1 MENRFSLPVSACG
14 KVSTP
19 KVSTPWMAFYL
30 ASSLGLV
37 LGALSIS
44 PAEPTPTHNQNP
56 EKMTIEEPH
65 SENGDVSA
73 TPANEPG
80 QVNIPGIQSA
90 VLTVGKEIQTNVQ
103 MINLDQ
109 AQATRSKKNSSATTA
124 PSSSKPKYYL
134 ELPAPKKTATTQDA
148 IPATAASI
156 PVAPVSP
163 EISNT
168 NSDFNTPEINAA
180 NSPDPEAQ
188 PLDLTEGGLPAS
200 GTATNMMIRV
210 TLGLMVVL
218 GMLLAFSKKV
228 LPRLMARHPEFF
240 EKLKQQQGTQA
251 PLDIPQTMAEKL
263 ASKKAPRKLSLFGK
277 GNAQKKAEIASQQ
290 PAQLELNGKQFNVL
304 SSTAIGKDKDLH
316 LVEIMGRQ
324 LVVATTPYTVSL
336 IQDLTG
342 VESHSSST
350 QTSQIE
356 DTFNIPVT
364 QLNLLEDP
372 NHLPQSPVIQAE
384 ITDMIQANELDTDET
399 LPREAQPIVF
409 EDTASETE
417 DEIEPTFM
425 EALDTLI
432 PQPDRIIIAADL
444 DDQPP
449 EVQEPEFIRA
459 KSNPYASIPVM
470 TELQPLELPEPLFG
484 DQPTHPNEPVMVS
497 TLTDETGTLEE
508 SPVSEIMHNQA
519 ADPVS
524 LSADTQEEVYLKY
537 MNNQNQTASIQDA
550 YAALESTI
558 VLNDYDDVYGY

>member
-1 MENRFSLPVSACG
+1 MENRFSLPVAVSG

-19 KVSTPWMAFYL
+19 KGSTPWMAFYL
-30 ASSLGLV
+30 ASSLGLM
-37 LGALSIS
+37 LGALSLGH
-44 PAEPTPTHNQNP
+44 AEPAPANSQSSD
-56 EKMTIEEPH
+56 KMTIEELR
-65 SENGDVSA
+65 SENTDVSA
-73 TPANEPG
+73 TSANEPG

-109 AQATRSKKNSSATTA
+109 AQATRNKKSANAATTTS
-124 PSSSKPKYYL
+124 PSKPKYYL
-134 ELPAPKKTATTQDA
+134 ELPAPQKATATQDA

-156 PVAPVSP
+156 PVAAVSP
-163 EISNT
+163 EINNT
-168 NSDFNTPEINAA
+168 NSDFNTPEINAS

-188 PLDLTEGGLPAS
+188 PLDLAEGGLPAS

-277 GNAQKKAEIASQQ
+277 GKAQKKAEIASQQ

-342 VESHSSST
+342 VEDQSPAS
-350 QTSQIE
+350 QTSRNQDVFE
-356 DTFNIPVT
+356 IPVT
-364 QLNLLEDP
+364 QLNLLENP
-372 NHLPQSPVIQAE
+372 NHLPESPAIQAE
-384 ITDMIQANELDTDET
+384 ITDMIEAHEPGLVET
-399 LPREAQPIVF
+399 LPKEAQPIVF
-409 EDTASETE
+409 EE
-417 DEIEPTFM
+417 DWDEPKEIEPTFM

-449 EVQEPEFIRA
+449 EIQEPEFIRA

-484 DQPTHPNEPVMVS
+484 NDSTHQNEPIMVS

-508 SPVSEIMHNQA
+508 TPISETEQAEAIDLVSHA
-519 ADPVS
+519 AD
-524 LSADTQEEVYLKY
+524 TEEEVYLKY
-537 MNNQNQTASIQDA
+537 LNKQNQTATIQDA